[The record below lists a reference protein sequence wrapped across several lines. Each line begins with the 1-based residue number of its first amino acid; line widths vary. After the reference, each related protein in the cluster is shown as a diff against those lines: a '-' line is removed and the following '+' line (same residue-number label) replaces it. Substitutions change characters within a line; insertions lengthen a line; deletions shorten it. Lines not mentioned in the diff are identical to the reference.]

1 MLAHDG
7 PMILRVYLVTVG
19 VYAGF
24 QWTVRIVV
32 YPALADVPA
41 SAFVAYLSAYQRR
54 VTYLVGP
61 LFAALLLTTALVAT
75 QGSIPVGARALALV
89 LLAVILATTAFA
101 AVPAHRTLS
110 KGWDVGA
117 HRYLLRAD
125 AVRVAAATAQAGLAL
140 ALVLASP

>member
-7 PMILRVYLVTVG
+7 PVILRAYLVTVS

-41 SAFVAYLSAYQRR
+41 SAFVAYLTAYQRR
-54 VTYLVGP
+54 VTHLVAP

-75 QGSIPVGARALALV
+75 QRSIPIGVRGLALA

-101 AVPAHRTLS
+101 AIPAHRTLGE
-110 KGWDVGA
+110 GWDVGT
-117 HRYLLRAD
+117 HRRLLRAD
-125 AVRVAAATAQAGLAL
+125 TIRVVAATTNVALAL
-140 ALVLASP
+140 ALVALRP

>member
-1 MLAHDG
+1 MTAYQQ
-7 PMILRVYLVTVG
+7 R
-19 VYAGF
+19 
-24 QWTVRIVV
+24 
-32 YPALADVPA
+32 
-41 SAFVAYLSAYQRR
+41 VAYLVA
-54 VTYLVGP
+54 P

-75 QGSIPVGARALALV
+75 QRSIPIGVRGLALA

-101 AVPAHRTLS
+101 AIPAHGTLG

-125 AVRVAAATAQAGLAL
+125 AVRVAAATAQTGLAL